1 MSIGGEHGVP
11 GPESPSDPTTTLHWK
26 SLPSGLLIPSG
37 QILFSTLKI
46 IYRANAGTY
55 LRRCYA
61 FQENARE
68 TKNQRGDLRS
78 QLVGDALFNAL
89 PTGLQSQALPAVAL
103 GQRLR
108 ASAMQTRG
116 LQQVH
121 VCGDVTQPSLLD
133 SGCAE
138 IPTQLKCHFY
148 LGFGVVVISSSLS
161 GSPPLLLLSH
171 GGAHVSSI
179 LHSSEDSSLGRLG
192 DRQRSS
198 PRVASIKIHTLM

>member
-121 VCGDVTQPSLLD
+121 VCRSTYLYSVNHHSDVAQPVVCRAWGPQCPSARGD
-133 SGCAE
+133 
-138 IPTQLKCHFY
+138 
-148 LGFGVVVISSSLS
+148 
-161 GSPPLLLLSH
+161 
-171 GGAHVSSI
+171 
-179 LHSSEDSSLGRLG
+179 
-192 DRQRSS
+192 
-198 PRVASIKIHTLM
+198 